1 MQIWV
6 PLKDDS
12 KSGNKFAGVLG
23 IHFDMDEIAARLPK
37 TTLEEPYSATY
48 FGYFTRN
55 HNQVYSQF
63 DCTQYVNQEQRN

>member
-1 MQIWV
+1 
-6 PLKDDS
+6 LKDDS

-55 HNQVYSQF
+55 HN
-63 DCTQYVNQEQRN
+63 